1 MIALCLQVALLI
13 WSGQFTAKMN
23 GISEKFT
30 ANKLEDSR
38 EIEIPTLELDQD
50 NSDSKEANYKVFSTY
65 ESSDKDTES
74 R

>member
-1 MIALCLQVALLI
+1 MALLI
-13 WSGQFTAKMN
+13 WSGKFTAKMS

-50 NSDSKEANYKVFSTY
+50 NSDSKEANYKVFSTH
-65 ESSDKDTES
+65 ESSEKDTES